1 MAVDEISYS
10 SVPVTMPDQAVEQA
24 QRPPEESPPP
34 EAAPSEPVVDESV
47 GQNVDVT
54 A

>member
-24 QRPPEESPPP
+24 LPPEAPPEEPQPQESV
-34 EAAPSEPVVDESV
+34 SDNSV

>member
-1 MAVDEISYS
+1 MAVDEISYA
-10 SVPVTMPDQAVEQA
+10 SVPVTMPDQAAGQA
-24 QRPPEESPPP
+24 PPP
-34 EAAPSEPVVDESV
+34 EAPPEEPLPAEPVADESV

>member
-24 QRPPEESPPP
+24 PPP
-34 EAAPSEPVVDESV
+34 EAPPEEPPPAEPVADESV
-47 GQNVDVT
+47 GLNVDVT

>member
-1 MAVDEISYS
+1 MAVDEIGVS

-24 QRPPEESPPP
+24 APAEPPPEEPPP
-34 EAAPSEPVVDESV
+34 AETVSDDSV